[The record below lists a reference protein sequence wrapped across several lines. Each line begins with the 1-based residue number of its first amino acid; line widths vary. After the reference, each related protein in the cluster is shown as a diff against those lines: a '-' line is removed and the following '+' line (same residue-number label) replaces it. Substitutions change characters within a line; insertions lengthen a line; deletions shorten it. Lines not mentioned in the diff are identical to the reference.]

1 MLSVNCILLWFIDI
15 YRIKVEFICKRNAYI
30 TLVWGFFSPFF
41 SVAATSRMNHQKK
54 RFFFFKIW
62 FKYLFLL
69 ISGQQQSD
77 I

>member
-15 YRIKVEFICKRNAYI
+15 YLIKVEFICKRNAYI
-30 TLVWGFFSPFF
+30 TLVWGFFFSFF
-41 SVAATSRMNHQKK
+41 LSGCYLPYEPPKEAV
-54 RFFFFKIW
+54 FFLQNLVKVFV
-62 FKYLFLL
+62 LL

>member
-15 YRIKVEFICKRNAYI
+15 YLIKVEFICKRNAYI

-54 RFFFFKIW
+54 RFFSSKFGLSICFI
-62 FKYLFLL
+62 
-69 ISGQQQSD
+69 D
-77 I
+77 IRTTTV